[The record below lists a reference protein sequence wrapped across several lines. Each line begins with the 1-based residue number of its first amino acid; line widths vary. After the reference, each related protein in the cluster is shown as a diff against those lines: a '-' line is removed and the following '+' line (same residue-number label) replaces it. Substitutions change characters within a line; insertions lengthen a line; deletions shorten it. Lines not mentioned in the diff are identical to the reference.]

1 MRKNRWYNYFCFN
14 MNCRSYAKKGLGNIT
29 SNGHDRNGAR
39 KFICTDCNKG
49 FNETKGTPFY
59 HKHLTKKEIV
69 KISKQFVEKNSF
81 RGIARAT
88 GHHLDTVRSLA
99 SDAAKHCEAVTDFLL
114 KDVKLGTYEIDEFW
128 NFVKKNKKTLPKTFS
143 RTLSRVMR
151 TVNLR

>member
-1 MRKNRWYNYFCFN
+1 MRKNRCYNYFCFN
-14 MNCRSYAKKGLGNIT
+14 MNCRSYAKKGLVN
-29 SNGHDRNGAR
+29 
-39 KFICTDCNKG
+39 
-49 FNETKGTPFY
+49 
-59 HKHLTKKEIV
+59 
-69 KISKQFVEKNSF
+69 ISKQFVEKNSF

-128 NFVKKNKKTLPKTFS
+128 NFVKKNKKTLPKTFA

-151 TVNLR
+151 TVPLR